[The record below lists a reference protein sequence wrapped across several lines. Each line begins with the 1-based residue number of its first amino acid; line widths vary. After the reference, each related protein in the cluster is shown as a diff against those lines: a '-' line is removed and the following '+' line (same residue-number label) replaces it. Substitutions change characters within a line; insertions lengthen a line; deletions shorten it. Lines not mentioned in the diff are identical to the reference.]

1 MPAGE
6 AVYLLV
12 LTGNPD
18 LVELYRQDCPECV
31 VTIAKDVAS
40 AGRKVPKHRF
50 DAVII
55 ESHKDWATEMKLL
68 SDALGG
74 APQMVLGGSTAFLRR
89 ATEPLKALCNG
100 HKAPSG
106 PTELHYELGMEDC
119 IGAKLRDCVRSTKR
133 RGGADL

>member
-1 MPAGE
+1 MSARE

-40 AGRKVPKHRF
+40 AVRKVPKHRF

-74 APQMVLGGSTAFLRR
+74 GSPDGAGWEHRVPPSRHRTAEGL
-89 ATEPLKALCNG
+89 
-100 HKAPSG
+100 
-106 PTELHYELGMEDC
+106 
-119 IGAKLRDCVRSTKR
+119 V
-133 RGGADL
+133 

>member
-1 MPAGE
+1 MSARE

-40 AGRKVPKHRF
+40 AVRKVPKHRF

-55 ESHKDWATEMKLL
+55 ESHKDWATEMKVL
-68 SDALGG
+68 SVALGG
-74 APQMVLGGSTAFLRR
+74 APQMLLAGCTALLRR
-89 ATEPLKALCNG
+89 ASDLLTSLRIGLRSA
-100 HKAPSG
+100 SG
-106 PTELHYELGMEDC
+106 TPRQDPELGQ
-119 IGAKLRDCVRSTKR
+119 
-133 RGGADL
+133 

>member
-1 MPAGE
+1 MSARE

-40 AGRKVPKHRF
+40 AVRKVPKHRF

-74 APQMVLGGSTAFLRR
+74 APQMVLVGSTAFVRR
-89 ATEPLKALCNG
+89 ASEPLKASCNG
-100 HKAPSG
+100 RRAPCVTTILSQ
-106 PTELHYELGMEDC
+106 ELG
-119 IGAKLRDCVRSTKR
+119 L
-133 RGGADL
+133 

>member
-1 MPAGE
+1 MSARE

-40 AGRKVPKHRF
+40 AVRKVPKQRV

-55 ESHKDWATEMKLL
+55 EYHKDWATEMKLL
-68 SDALGG
+68 SEALGG
-74 APQMVLGGSTAFLRR
+74 DPQIELDGSTAFLRR
-89 ATEPLKALCNG
+89 ATETLKALWKR
-100 HKAPSG
+100 HKPPS
-106 PTELHYELGMEDC
+106 
-119 IGAKLRDCVRSTKR
+119 
-133 RGGADL
+133 

>member
-1 MPAGE
+1 MSARE

-40 AGRKVPKHRF
+40 AVRKVPKHRF

-74 APQMVLGGSTAFLRR
+74 APKMVLFGGTPFLGR
-89 ATEPLKALCNG
+89 ATERLKPSG
-100 HKAPSG
+100 TGPKAPSG
-106 PTELHYELGMEDC
+106 TTKLHQELGLEEFFGD
-119 IGAKLRDCVRSTKR
+119 RRSTR
-133 RGGADL
+133 LN